1 MTNGQSLESLA
12 ARLLQ
17 TAKDREWRITT
28 AESCTG
34 GLVASLLT
42 DIEGLG
48 HVFERG
54 FVTYSDE
61 AKTDM
66 LGIVQQLIDERGAVS
81 AKVAEAMA
89 RGAQQRSRAELALAI
104 TGFAGPA
111 GPGDE
116 EGLVYVAARCGA
128 RMEIGEHHWG
138 AIGRDAVRARSARAA
153 MRLLLDLVE
162 HDGK

>member
-1 MTNGQSLESLA
+1 MTIGQSLESLA

-17 TAKDREWRITT
+17 TAKDREWRIAT

-66 LGIVQQLIDERGAVS
+66 LGIEQQLIDERGAVS

-116 EGLVYVAARCGA
+116 EGLVYVAGRCGA